1 MKNSF
6 CVIQGP
12 RRLEGN
18 LDLIQNLRN
27 MRDRNQGESNHDVVL
42 DEDRVEGDQ
51 GSFAFIIASVKLFLF
66 SLIPQ

>member
-1 MKNSF
+1 M
-6 CVIQGP
+6 QGP

-27 MRDRNQGESNHDVVL
+27 MRDQNHGESNHDVVL
-42 DEDRVEGDQ
+42 DEDRVEGDR
-51 GSFAFIIASVKLFLF
+51 GSLAFIIASVKLFFL

>member
-1 MKNSF
+1 M
-6 CVIQGP
+6 
-12 RRLEGN
+12 
-18 LDLIQNLRN
+18 DLIQNLRN